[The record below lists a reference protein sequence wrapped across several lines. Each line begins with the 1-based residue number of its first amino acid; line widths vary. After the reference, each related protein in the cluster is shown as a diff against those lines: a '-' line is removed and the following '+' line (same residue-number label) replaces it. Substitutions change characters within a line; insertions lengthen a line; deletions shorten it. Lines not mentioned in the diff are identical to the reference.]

1 MDVRRAERDAVEAA
15 DRVLLRDGPV
25 GGSRERRVR
34 GDEFEAVAVVVAEG
48 DDRLVE
54 PLGRGVHAPR
64 IGRSYRY
71 AADPSGIA
79 NAVDRGWGLPSRPA
93 SARWN
98 GKTSAAFPA
107 FPRRRRSRG
116 GT

>member
-34 GDEFEAVAVVVAEG
+34 GDEFEAVPVVVAEG

-64 IGRSYRY
+64 IETVVPVRGG
-71 AADPSGIA
+71 PFG
-79 NAVDRGWGLPSRPA
+79 DRE
-93 SARWN
+93 
-98 GKTSAAFPA
+98 
-107 FPRRRRSRG
+107 RRRPGLGLAESPRLGALERENVSSVPG
-116 GT
+116 VPAASP